1 MLTICALVVFFGAV
15 NGILAQLPGL
25 HRFYGL
31 ICALLEVTNGCL
43 QLSRLPAGRVFACCG
58 ALSWMGLSALAQ
70 VRALLPGELCLKPL
84 LLARL
89 LHLPCSLLLLHFLL
103 RLLPAEAPAFSS
115 LAPQVIPITHGQ
127 PDAAFVLFLLC
138 CLALSQLERL
148 PKAGSLKP

>member
-1 MLTICALVVFFGAV
+1 
-15 NGILAQLPGL
+15 
-25 HRFYGL
+25 
-31 ICALLEVTNGCL
+31 
-43 QLSRLPAGRVFACCG
+43 
-58 ALSWMGLSALAQ
+58 MGLSALAQ

-115 LAPQVIPITHGQ
+115 LAPQVIPITHGK

-148 PKAGSLKP
+148 PKAGSPKP